1 MKKANKLLAGGMVG
15 LAALAG
21 AAWVGLQIKPVPFP
35 PLPDHT
41 PPLQYVPLPDDL
53 PPPVA
58 RFFRTAVGEQIPVL
72 NTAVISGRATLRFG
86 GIPFPARFR
95 FTYELGRAYHHNIEA
110 TIFGQPLLKADET
123 YVDGVARLV
132 LPFGVTE
139 NEPKVDMAAN
149 LSLWGESIWAL
160 PVLVTDPRLRWE
172 AIDEAT
178 ARLVVPFAE
187 KEDSILFTFDSQTG
201 LMVDG
206 MAQRYRD
213 AGDEKK
219 LPWRLEPLGWRTF
232 HGMHLPSPASVHWL
246 DQTEPWA
253 LFDLEDVRYNV
264 PVSPPL

>member
-1 MKKANKLLAGGMVG
+1 MKKVDKVLAGSAAG

-21 AAWVGLQIKPVPFP
+21 AAWVGLQVKPAPFP

-41 PPLQYVPLPDDL
+41 PPLEYVALPDDL

-58 RFFRTAVGEQIPVL
+58 RYFRRTVGEQVPVL
-72 NTAVISGRATLRFG
+72 DTAVIGGRATLRFG

-95 FTYELGRAYHHNIEA
+95 FTYKPGRSYHHNIEA

-123 YVDGVARLV
+123 YVDGAARLV

-149 LSLWGESIWAL
+149 LGLWGEAIWT
-160 PVLVTDPRLRWE
+160 PSVLVTDPRVRWE

-178 ARLVVPFAE
+178 ARLVVPFAGE
-187 KEDSILFTFDSQTG
+187 EDNIIFTFDPQTG
-201 LMVDG
+201 LIVDG

-213 AGDEKK
+213 AGDEEK
-219 LPWRLEPLGWRTF
+219 LPWRLEPLGWQTF
-232 HGMHLPSPASVHWL
+232 HGMQIPSPAAVQWL

-253 LFDLEDVRYNV
+253 VFELEDVRYNI